1 LQKNALMRGR
11 GFPCWRSLF
20 VEMCF
25 SSKGKYLSAVSFSFC
40 RTRTVLFSVADMFCS
55 QVGKLT
61 VPLFTVP
68 LRFGTERHTKRHDSE
83 DELEKPPMPAVRRMT
98 FLTTNEP
105 LTSDSKRKVASR
117 STKRL
122 KKILGTIVSYY
133 FKASPEASASLRI
146 VGTAEM
152 FQDP

>member
-1 LQKNALMRGR
+1 MKQGCENCRKNALMRGR

-133 FKASPEASASLRI
+133 FKASPEA
-146 VGTAEM
+146 
-152 FQDP
+152 